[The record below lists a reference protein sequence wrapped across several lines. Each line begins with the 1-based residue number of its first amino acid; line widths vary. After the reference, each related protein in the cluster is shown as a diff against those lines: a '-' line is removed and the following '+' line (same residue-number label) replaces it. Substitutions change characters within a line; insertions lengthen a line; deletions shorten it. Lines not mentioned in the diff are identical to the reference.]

1 MKIQYREWN
10 LKPATME
17 LVAQAESIIDEFA
30 AQGYTLTLRQLYYQF
45 VGRGLI
51 ENTERSY
58 KNLGNVITKARYA
71 GMVSWESIED
81 RGRQLNTFWYRE
93 DDQELI
99 DVLSDNIRFDR
110 WKGQENY
117 IEVWVEKEALGNVIE
132 RACERFLVPHLSCK
146 GFLSASEAWRAGMR
160 LDAMLDEGKNCT
172 IIHLGDHDPSGI
184 DMTRDN
190 QDRLDEFTHQRGI
203 EVKRIALNMDQ
214 VEEYNPPPNPAKT
227 TDSRYASYVVEHG
240 SESWELDALRP
251 NVIVDLI
258 TDAIES
264 FIDMDEWEALDDQES
279 EMKRDLDTLA
289 AKWPEIKASFYE

>member
-1 MKIQYREWN
+1 MKIQYRDWN
-10 LKPATME
+10 LKAATQE
-17 LVAQAESIIDEFA
+17 LVERAESIIDEFS

-58 KNLGNVITKARYA
+58 KNLGNAITKARYA
-71 GMVSWESIED
+71 GMISWEAIED
-81 RGRQLNTFWYRE
+81 RGRELNTFWYRE
-93 DDQELI
+93 DDQALI

-110 WKGQENY
+110 WNGQEHY

-132 RACERFLVPHLSCK
+132 RACDPFLVPHLSCK

-160 LDAMLDEGKNCT
+160 LDAKLDAGKTCT

-190 QDRLDEFTHQRGI
+190 QDRLDEFTTHRGI

-214 VEEYNPPPNPAKT
+214 VEEHSPPPNPAKT
-227 TDSRYASYVVEHG
+227 TDSRYRGYMAEYG

-258 TDAIES
+258 TETIES
-264 FIDMDEWEALDDQES
+264 FIDLDRWTDLDDEEAL
-279 EMKRDLDTLA
+279 MKRDLDTLA
-289 AKWPEIKASFYE
+289 ARWPDIKTSFYD

>member
-1 MKIQYREWN
+1 MKIHYRDWN
-10 LKPATME
+10 LKPATLE
-17 LVAQAESIIDEFA
+17 LVERAESIIDEFS

-58 KNLGNVITKARYA
+58 KNLGNTITKARYA
-71 GMVSWESIED
+71 GMISWEAIED
-81 RGRQLNTFWYRE
+81 RGRELNTFWYRE
-93 DDQELI
+93 DDQALI

-110 WKGQENY
+110 WKGQDHY

-132 RACERFLVPHLSCK
+132 RACEPFLVPHLSCK

-160 LDAMLDEGKNCT
+160 LDAQLDEGKTCT

-190 QDRLDEFTHQRGI
+190 QDRLDEFTRQRGI

-214 VEEYNPPPNPAKT
+214 VEEHNPPPNPAKT
-227 TDSRYASYVVEHG
+227 TDSRYASYVVEYG
-240 SESWELDALRP
+240 SESRELDALRP
-251 NVIVDLI
+251 DVIVDLI
-258 TDAIES
+258 TETIES
-264 FIDMDEWEALDDQES
+264 FIDLDLWHDLDDE
-279 EMKRDLDTLA
+279 EAAMKRDLDTLA
-289 AKWPEIKASFYE
+289 AKWPDIKTSFYE